1 MLFQLKAAMVWRSRR
16 WGQAGLCRRALLTGW
31 PQVAGPGVRGPGQ
44 AFFWDGGLEE

>member
-16 WGQAGLCRRALLTGW
+16 WGQAGLCRWALLTGW

-44 AFFWDGGLEE
+44 TFFWDGGLEE